1 MVERLRAVVAGAD
14 GDAFLIEEGGEVRGV
29 HALDVEG
36 AESCAVRMRGGGVCG
51 HVNWRSVDSDA
62 GDRGEASVQVRGE
75 LVLVGLDLGHADR
88 AQVVT
93 CRP

>member
-1 MVERLRAVVAGAD
+1 MSVLGLA
-14 GDAFLIEEGGEVRGV
+14 
-29 HALDVEG
+29 
-36 AESCAVRMRGGGVCG
+36 GGGL
-51 HVNWRSVDSDA
+51 
-62 GDRGEASVQVRGE
+62 ASVQVRGE